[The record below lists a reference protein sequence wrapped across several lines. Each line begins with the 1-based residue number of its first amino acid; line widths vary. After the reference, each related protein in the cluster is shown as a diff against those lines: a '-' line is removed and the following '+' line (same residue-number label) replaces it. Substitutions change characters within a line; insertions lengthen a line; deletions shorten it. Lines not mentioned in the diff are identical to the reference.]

1 MSESVKFYR
10 NPDFIL
16 REIGGESLLVP
27 VGQNNAFDNSMITL
41 NETFV
46 YLWKLFQKPITLE
59 AAIEGAKKE
68 YDDDKNGNEI
78 EKSVRQF
85 VEESLH
91 YGLLIREESK

>member
-1 MSESVKFYR
+1 
-10 NPDFIL
+10 
-16 REIGGESLLVP
+16 
-27 VGQNNAFDNSMITL
+27 MITL

-78 EKSVRQF
+78 DKSVRQF

>member
-59 AAIEGAKKE
+59 AALEGAQKE

>member
-46 YLWKLFQKPITLE
+46 YLWKLFQKPIT
-59 AAIEGAKKE
+59 
-68 YDDDKNGNEI
+68 
-78 EKSVRQF
+78 R
-85 VEESLH
+85 
-91 YGLLIREESK
+91 

>member
-1 MSESVKFYR
+1 MSESVKFYG

-27 VGQNNAFDNSMITL
+27 VGQNSAFDNSMITL

-46 YLWKLFQKPITLE
+46 FLWKLFQKPITLE
-59 AAIEGAKKE
+59 AAIQGAKNE
-68 YDDDKNGNEI
+68 YDDDMNGNEI

-91 YGLLIREESK
+91 YGLLIREDNE